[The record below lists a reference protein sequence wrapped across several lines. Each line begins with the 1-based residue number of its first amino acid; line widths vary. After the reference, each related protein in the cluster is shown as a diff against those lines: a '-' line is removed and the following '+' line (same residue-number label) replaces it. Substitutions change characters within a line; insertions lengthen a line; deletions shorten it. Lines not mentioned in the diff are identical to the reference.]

1 MSTSTV
7 TYSPE
12 DDKLRLYVGR
22 VPRDEYEALRK
33 AGFVSTPKQDCDFV
47 AVWTP
52 AREDMAKEYLED
64 GEDIGDEGYSP
75 EERAADRA
83 ERFGGYRD
91 KRANEAGVSADRF
104 DAGPSAF
111 GHQNRSRAER
121 QAKRHDRNRTHAVSQ
136 WSKAEY
142 WQMRTAGVISH
153 ALYKSSARVRRGRV
167 LTLEAELRRYI
178 NSPRWAEHLAFRLE
192 YEKAMLANEG
202 GMAGDAEMEPGGW
215 IRGVRT
221 HTWCHTL
228 PNEEWHQIQGV
239 NRSPATKRV
248 TSVKLNGLFR
258 SEVPD
263 RNGKEIL
270 ISVNVERLGENCYRP
285 PTDEERLAFT
295 AEVKERKAEAKAT
308 KGNTIPLINPTDE
321 DAEKLQAH
329 WNAKEEARHN
339 EREIKSW
346 GKVADDRQYT
356 PTKVRRMTQEQY
368 SLRSKGAYALYETVE
383 VCEHGYRPKRW
394 EGNREA
400 TNPPV
405 AFKVRR
411 ASGGG
416 FGIAAE
422 AVIVITDKPQKPIP
436 LDWEAIAAPAEL
448 VTA

>member
-12 DDKLRLYVGR
+12 DDKIRLYVGR

-52 AREDMAKEYLED
+52 EREDMAKEYLED

-91 KRANEAGVSADRF
+91 NRADSAGMSADRF

-111 GHQNRSRAER
+111 GHQNRARAER
-121 QAKRHDRNRTHAVSQ
+121 QAKRHDRNRTYAVSQ
-136 WSKAEY
+136 WNKAEY

-153 ALYKSSARVRRGRV
+153 ALYKSSPHVRRGRV
-167 LTLEAELRRYI
+167 LTIESDLRRCEQGG
-178 NSPRWAEHLAFRLE
+178 RWFEHLTLRLE

-202 GMAGDAEMEPGGW
+202 GMVSEADMEPGGW
-215 IRGVRT
+215 IRPRRRDVQFGRA
-221 HTWCHTL
+221 HTDADGWCQVL
-228 PNEEWHQIQGV
+228 RV
-239 NRSPATKRV
+239 FKSPATGRV
-248 TSVKLNGLFR
+248 TSVQVMGADPYMNDHTVKPR
-258 SEVPD
+258 TIEV
-263 RNGKEIL
+263 
-270 ISVNVERLGENCYRP
+270 SRLGEDAYRP
-285 PTDEERLAFT
+285 PTDEERAAFAT
-295 AEVKERKAEAKAT
+295 EVKERKAEAKAT
-308 KGNTIPLINPTDE
+308 KGATIPLINPTDE

-339 EREIKSW
+339 AREIKSW
-346 GKVADDRQYT
+346 GKVADDRQYK
-356 PTKVRRMTQEQY
+356 PTEVRRMTQEQY
-368 SLRSKGAYALYETVE
+368 SLKSKGAYALYETVE

-394 EGNREA
+394 EGNMEA

-411 ASGGG
+411 ASSGG

-436 LDWEAIAAPAEL
+436 LDWEAITAPAEL